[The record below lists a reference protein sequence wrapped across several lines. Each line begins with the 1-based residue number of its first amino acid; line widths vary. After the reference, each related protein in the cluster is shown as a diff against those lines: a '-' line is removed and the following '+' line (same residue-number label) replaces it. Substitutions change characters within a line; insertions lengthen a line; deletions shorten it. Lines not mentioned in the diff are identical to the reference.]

1 MPYAQKIE
9 AAMKFEKM
17 MVKLDDSNN
26 TQAKKVKNAEE
37 DQWNYILTIGE
48 DEEKLGMADVRVRGG
63 EQLGKIRIDEL
74 IQRIKDEVPDK
85 SPMEV
90 ASFADMWTADK
101 FPHDEKL
108 YEEIMEKDR
117 IRKEE
122 EIAARKRRAEEQKRK
137 DEERKIAEAEKAAKR
152 KAEKAAKSK
161 MIAEERAAAA
171 AAKKAAEESK
181 E

>member
-1 MPYAQKIE
+1 MKYEKI
-9 AAMKFEKM
+9 

-37 DQWNYILTIGE
+37 SNWNYILTIGE
-48 DEEKLGMADVRVRGG
+48 DEERLGMADVRVRGG

-74 IQRIKDEVPDK
+74 IQKIHNEVPAK
-85 SPMEV
+85 SHKEIE
-90 ASFADMWTADK
+90 SYEDMWTADK
-101 FPHDEKL
+101 YPLDEKL

-122 EIAARKRRAEEQKRK
+122 EIASRKRRAEEQKKK

-161 MIAEERAAAA
+161 KIAEERAAAA
-171 AAKKAAEESK
+171 AAKKAEEEK
-181 E
+181 GE